1 MKKVLLLIA
10 GFAFMFAF
18 TSCKQQGSAGAAEEA
33 QEVMEE
39 AAEEVQEA
47 IEEATEEVQDSV
59 KENMEGAEENNQ

>member
-10 GFAFMFAF
+10 GFAFMMAF
-18 TSCKQQGSAGAAEEA
+18 TSCREQAAAEATEEV

-47 IEEATEEVQDSV
+47 AEEVQ
-59 KENMEGAEENNQ
+59 EAAEETMEKVEQNNQ